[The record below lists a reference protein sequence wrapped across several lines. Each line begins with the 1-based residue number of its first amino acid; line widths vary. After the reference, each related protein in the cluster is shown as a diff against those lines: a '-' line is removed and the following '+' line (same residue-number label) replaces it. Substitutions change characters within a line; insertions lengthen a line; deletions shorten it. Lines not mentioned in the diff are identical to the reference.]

1 MRRIYGALEIPKEG
15 QKVWV
20 FSRLIDET
28 GECVDMV
35 KEEGVYKDGWFRVDG
50 FPVTPNTW
58 TNRYLFDKVSEWL
71 KRKTK

>member
-20 FSRLIDET
+20 YSRLVED
-28 GECVDMV
+28 GECVDIV

-58 TNRYLFDKVSEWL
+58 TKRYIFDGVREWL
-71 KRKTK
+71 KRRMN